1 MAAIDLLSSTNDAP
15 ATDAAKPRQ
24 GVAAVAAEQTAQA
37 IRVLLDNL
45 GEAVYLVGAD
55 GRVAAYNT
63 RFGELFDLP
72 PDAVKVGADP
82 LELVEYLNRQGE
94 FARDANYAIATGAIT
109 HCLTQPFEEIHRRPD
124 ERILKVTGR
133 PIPSGGCT
141 VSFID
146 ITEQRRTLATLEERE
161 QQLQTLI
168 DNLPGMVF
176 QLVDSPDGTRPAT
189 YFSAGMRRIVG
200 VSMEELAAEGRAYE
214 ELIHPEDR
222 ARKARAFSEAASR
235 GEQVTVRYRVQ
246 ARPDNTTKWL
256 EVRATPH
263 ALPDGS
269 TRWNG
274 VALDITNQ
282 RATEESLLQA
292 TKLEAIGRLTGGVA
306 HDFNNLLAVILGDAE
321 LLQERLRTLD
331 PMLRERADSIVDAVD
346 KGAHLVQSLLSFARR
361 QPLAPQPINV
371 NKLIGDFAPLLRR
384 TLGEDIDLALDLSPE
399 ACIALADGHQF
410 ETALLNLAINSRDAM
425 SRGGRLMIATR
436 NQVVDRP
443 APEAQSGIA
452 PSDYVCVSI
461 TDNGCGIPRDYLS
474 KVVEPFFTTKAVGKG
489 SGLGLS
495 MVYGFAQQSGGRLDI
510 TSEVGLGTTVSL
522 YLPRAGTDH
531 GSDGGEARDALLR
544 GQERDVM
551 PRGTERVLLVEDDD
565 HVRDTVLNLFSAL
578 GYTVVVAASGLDALA
593 ILKSGQRFDL
603 LFSDIVL
610 PGGMTGVEM
619 ADQAKALA
627 PDMEVMFTSGYSDA
641 ELMHDGRLDPGVR
654 LLQKPFRRRDLA
666 RAVRAVLDAGPDA
679 RRQP

>member
-1 MAAIDLLSSTNDAP
+1 MATIELLSSANGAP
-15 ATDAAKPRQ
+15 ATDAAKPGQ
-24 GVAAVAAEQTAQA
+24 GVQVVATEQTAQA

-63 RFGELFDLP
+63 RFAELFDLP
-72 PDAVKVGADP
+72 PDTVKVGADP
-82 LELVEYLNRQGE
+82 LELVEYLNRQRE
-94 FARDANYAIATGAIT
+94 FDRDANYAVATRAIA

-124 ERILKVTGR
+124 GRILKVTGR

-141 VSFID
+141 VSFTD
-146 ITEQRRTLATLEERE
+146 ITEQRRTQATLEERE

-176 QLVDSPDGTRPAT
+176 QRIELPDGTAPAT
-189 YFSAGMRRIVG
+189 FFSAGMRRILG

-214 ELIHPEDR
+214 ELVHPEDR
-222 ARKARAFSEAASR
+222 ARKDRAFAEAAAR
-235 GEQVTVRYRVQ
+235 GEQLTVRYRVQ

-256 EVRATPH
+256 EVHATPY

-269 TRWNG
+269 TRWDG
-274 VALDITNQ
+274 VALDITDQ
-282 RATEESLLQA
+282 RATEECLKQA

-331 PMLRERADSIVDAVD
+331 PALRERADSIVDAVD
-346 KGAHLVQSLLSFARR
+346 KGAQLVQSLLSFARR
-361 QPLAPQPINV
+361 QPLAPRPINV
-371 NKLIGDFAPLLRR
+371 NQLIRDFAPLLRR
-384 TLGEDIDLALDLSPE
+384 TLGEDIDLAVELSPE
-399 ACIALADGHQF
+399 SCVALADGHQL

-425 SRGGRLMIATR
+425 ARGGRLMIATR

-443 APEAQSGIA
+443 APGARSEIA
-452 PSDYVCVSI
+452 PGDYVCVSI
-461 TDNGCGIPRDYLS
+461 ADNGCGIPRDYLS
-474 KVVEPFFTTKAVGKG
+474 KVVEPFFTTKPVGKG

-495 MVYGFAQQSGGRLDI
+495 MVYGFAQQSGGHLAI

-522 YLPRAGTDH
+522 YLPRTGADH
-531 GSDGGEARDALLR
+531 VSGAYDGEASDA
-544 GQERDVM
+544 M

-565 HVRDTVLNLFSAL
+565 RVRDTVLNLLSAL

-610 PGGMTGVEM
+610 PGGMTGVEI
-619 ADQAKALA
+619 AEQAKTLL
-627 PDMEVMFTSGYSDA
+627 PDVEVLFTSGYSDA
-641 ELMHDGRLDPGVR
+641 ALMHDGRLDPGVR
-654 LLQKPFRRRDLA
+654 LLQKPFRRGALA
-666 RAVRAVLDAGPDA
+666 RAVRAVLDADPDA
-679 RRQP
+679 RRLP